1 MKNNCFPV
9 QKEFCEKSGVV
20 YIFVNF
26 FNVWL
31 SRIENVVF
39 CWLQHYVSRLWKI
52 PMYIYDRITTK
63 GQITLWNY

>member
-1 MKNNCFPV
+1 M
-9 QKEFCEKSGVV
+9 QKEFCEKSGIV

-39 CWLQHYVSRLWKI
+39 CGLQHYVSRLWKT
-52 PMYIYDRITTK
+52 PMYTHDRITTK
-63 GQITLWNY
+63 G